1 MNSKLMDFYF
11 KMMISSGIHAYLND
25 LRILKIKIPA
35 ENQKI
40 KLVDATKT
48 ILELNKNLIKNS
60 NAFKEW
66 LKINF

>member
-1 MNSKLMDFYF
+1 
-11 KMMISSGIHAYLND
+11 MMISSGIHAYLND

-66 LKINF
+66 LKINFKNEMISKN